1 MLMSVGIRVAAL
13 AIASLLIAARPAAAP
28 LHGVYQSDCAP
39 NDGPAFIIILP
50 APVPQGEFWLR
61 ANVPVARIA
70 GHWPQSKNIGRQP
83 GMASILLCRKTPGP
97 PGLSCDRPEAGFF
110 SVTGRPGESISGTLQ
125 ASFGNGVRHTHRFSA
140 VPARLAQPVICG

>member
-1 MLMSVGIRVAAL
+1 MIMSARIRVAAL
-13 AIASLLIAARPAAAP
+13 AIASLLSAAGPAAAP

-70 GHWPQSKNIGRQP
+70 GHWSQSKDIGSQP
-83 GMASILLCRKTPGP
+83 GMASILMCRKTPG
-97 PGLSCDRPEAGFF
+97 LSCNRPEAGFF

-125 ASFGNGVRHTHRFSA
+125 ASFGNGVRHAYRFSA